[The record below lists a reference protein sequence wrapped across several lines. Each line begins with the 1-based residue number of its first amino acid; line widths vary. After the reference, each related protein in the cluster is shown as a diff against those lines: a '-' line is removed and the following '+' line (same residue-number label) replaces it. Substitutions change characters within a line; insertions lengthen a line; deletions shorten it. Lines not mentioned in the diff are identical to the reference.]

1 VTVNHAQALSTDE
14 LLASYCQAG
23 RAHGQ
28 ATLDGDLDV
37 ANENADRIAAIYRE
51 LRRRGAESVL
61 LTLLNS
67 RDEGVLAW
75 AAAHALEFAPERGEP
90 ALVSLSER
98 PGLIG
103 FEAEITLGEWRS
115 GRLRFP

>member
-1 VTVNHAQALSTDE
+1 MEAQSSCCDGESCSGAQHGRATGE
-14 LLASYCQAG
+14 LLPG
-23 RAHGQ
+23 RSAHGQ

-90 ALVSLSER
+90 VLVFSL
-98 PGLIG
+98 
-103 FEAEITLGEWRS
+103 
-115 GRLRFP
+115 

>member
-1 VTVNHAQALSTDE
+1 VVPQILGRE
-14 LLASYCQAG
+14 RLLLHSG
-23 RAHGQ
+23 RS
-28 ATLDGDLDV
+28 DV

-75 AAAHALEFAPERGEP
+75 AAHALEFAPERGEP
-90 ALVSLSER
+90 VLVSISER

-103 FEAEITLGEWRS
+103 FDAEITFGERRS